1 MLPNTQEHQ
10 NSQHAFYKGNKVLYA
25 YTEATVC
32 SKMLNACNYPRNKW
46 IGKKLAKF
54 GSRLII

>member
-1 MLPNTQEHQ
+1 MHPNTQKHQ
-10 NSQHAFYKGNKVLYA
+10 NSQHAFYKSDKVLYA

-32 SKMLNACNYPRNKW
+32 SKMSNAPNYPQNKW
-46 IGKKLAKF
+46 MGKKLAKF